1 MPENGYGSELYLRAR
16 GVAFACREIDGR
28 GPSAALGR
36 LRAGSLTL
44 ARYERGLPAVPVR
57 LSPAPAGRMIGEHLA
72 IRVQGGERYRY
83 RGPQGVLTLPGDF
96 AQYLRGRHRQAVRT
110 NVGHAR
116 RAGLTVA
123 RRELSDWEPGPDDT
137 RRGLLTPG
145 PIEHW
150 RALDPAGGSPVAEAI
165 VTVDA
170 EVALLHGLGST
181 SAPAR
186 WLLHTEIVERL
197 CGSCRVL
204 LVNSDDAYLLGAG
217 HQYFQRLLGYEIAR
231 LRLDRGVARVG
242 RTPRAARIA
251 SRWGGS
257 RYLTA
262 SRIVTPEAR
271 GARGSSHP

>member
-1 MPENGYGSELYLRAR
+1 MSQNGYGSESFLRAR
-16 GVAFACREIDGR
+16 TLAVACREIDGR
-28 GPSAALGR
+28 GLSAAWER
-36 LRAGSLTL
+36 FRAGSLQL
-44 ARYERGLPAVPVR
+44 ARYERGLPSVAVR
-57 LSPAPAGRMIGEHLA
+57 LSGAPSGRLIGEHLA

-123 RRELSDWEPGPDDT
+123 RRELPAWEPGRDDT
-137 RRGLLTPG
+137 RRGFLSPG

-150 RALDPAGGSPVAEAI
+150 QILHPMDGAPVAEAI
-165 VTVDA
+165 LTVDD

-181 SAPAR
+181 NPHAR

-197 CGSCRVL
+197 CGSCGVL
-204 LVNSDDAYLLGAG
+204 LVNSDDAYVLGPG

-231 LRLDRGVARVG
+231 LRLERPSVPRRGLGRLGGEKVGAVLPEPLDRLA
-242 RTPRAARIA
+242 
-251 SRWGGS
+251 
-257 RYLTA
+257 
-262 SRIVTPEAR
+262 
-271 GARGSSHP
+271 